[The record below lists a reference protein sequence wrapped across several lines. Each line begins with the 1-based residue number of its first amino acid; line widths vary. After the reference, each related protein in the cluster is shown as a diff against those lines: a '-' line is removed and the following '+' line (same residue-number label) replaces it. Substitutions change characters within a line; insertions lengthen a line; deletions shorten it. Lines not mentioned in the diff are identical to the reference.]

1 MIRLDIENRIL
12 LPLLV
17 LIIVPIIS
25 IGALSYK
32 NAYEM
37 SLEREWHHMDQLLQ
51 LIEADRQG
59 VQIEGYRYDFVPETS
74 FEGAGGETG
83 RYLTEETLVSYRYV
97 PEDRG
102 YATLA
107 YEREKLANSL
117 FDFQKNSILVAIVS
131 MLVSTQIIII
141 LANYISNPLRRM
153 RKTCE
158 TIQNGGYEKMTMTHR
173 KDELGIL
180 AKAFNNMME
189 TIAESTE
196 AIASLQALNQK
207 ILENAPIALF
217 LVDNK
222 GPAALNKR
230 AEKWIAMELVEKGSG
245 ERLERFLQY
254 VTDNAV
260 YRLKDTATG
269 KNYHLDLSK
278 TELQD
283 VGAIISLHD
292 ITRRRMLENQVEQ
305 MDKLSSLGRLSAGLA
320 HEIRNPLTGIRGG
333 IQILSKRHNHDDAS
347 EAIYEMLLSEID
359 RLNHLIN
366 EMLNYAKPSVAN
378 HRICSIEEQLMST
391 LQLMKDYF
399 KDKGVQWSVSSDLET
414 GACLLDPNQ
423 LKQILLN
430 LFENAV
436 QAMEKTEKRLQLTL
450 YHTND
455 GAGQRWI
462 GLRIQD
468 NGRGIAR
475 ADIKHLFDPFFTRFE
490 GGTGLGLAIVQKLMT
505 ENNGQIEFES
515 TEGIGTTVTLLFEE
529 ADHA

>member
-25 IGALSYK
+25 IGALSYR

-37 SLEREWHHMDQLLQ
+37 SLEREWNHMDQLLL
-51 LIEADRQG
+51 LIDAEQP
-59 VQIEGYRYDFVPETS
+59 EEELFGYRFDLVAEHQFDLSENEV
-74 FEGAGGETG
+74 GHL
-83 RYLTEETLVSYRYV
+83 LTDQLLISYRYL
-97 PEDRG
+97 PEEKG
-102 YATLA
+102 YLTLA

-153 RKTCE
+153 RRTCE

-180 AKAFNNMME
+180 ANAFNSMME

-196 AIASLQALNQK
+196 AIESLQALNQK

-217 LVDNK
+217 LVDQK
-222 GPAALNKR
+222 GLSALNKR
-230 AEKWIAMELVEKGSG
+230 AEKWKAMELVESQSG
-245 ERLERFLQY
+245 KELKLFLKS
-254 VTDNAV
+254 VKENEV
-260 YRLKDTATG
+260 YRLKDARTG

-278 TELQD
+278 TDLQE

-292 ITRRRMLENQVEQ
+292 ITRRRMLESQVEQ

-333 IQILSKRHNHDDAS
+333 IQILYKRYNHDTAS
-347 EAIYEMLLSEID
+347 ADIYHMLLSEID

-378 HRICSIEEQLMST
+378 QRICDLEEQLMSA

-399 KDKGVQWSVSSDLET
+399 KDEGVRWSVASDLER
-414 GACLLDPNQ
+414 GQCLLDPNQ

-436 QAMEKTEKRLQLTL
+436 HAMEKTEKELKIAL
-450 YHTND
+450 YHTTD
-455 GAGQRWI
+455 GSGQRWI
-462 GLRIQD
+462 VLRIQD
-468 NGRGIAR
+468 SGRGIAKE
-475 ADIKHLFDPFFTRFE
+475 DIKHLFDPFFTRFE
-490 GGTGLGLAIVQKLMT
+490 EGTGLGLSIVQKLMT
-505 ENNGQIEFES
+505 ENNGQIDFES
-515 TEGIGTTVTLLFEE
+515 TEGVGTTVTLLFEE
-529 ADHA
+529 ARHA